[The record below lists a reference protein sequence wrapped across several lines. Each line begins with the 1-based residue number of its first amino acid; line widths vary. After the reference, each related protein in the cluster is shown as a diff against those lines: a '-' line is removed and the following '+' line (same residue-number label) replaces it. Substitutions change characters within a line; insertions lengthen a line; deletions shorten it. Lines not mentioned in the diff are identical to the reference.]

1 MTKFE
6 VTPGKA
12 ETLTAYKGKRVL
24 VNLWA
29 TWCAPCIA
37 EMPEID
43 RMAAAKAGKLVVL
56 PVSQDMEGWKP
67 VQKFWAKGGYK
78 AMQPRLDQPGA
89 MAEALG
95 ARGLPMSILY
105 DEQGREVW
113 RVAGTLKWT
122 SPEVLAAL

>member
-1 MTKFE
+1 
-6 VTPGKA
+6 
-12 ETLTAYKGKRVL
+12 
-24 VNLWA
+24 
-29 TWCAPCIA
+29 
-37 EMPEID
+37 
-43 RMAAAKAGKLVVL
+43 
-56 PVSQDMEGWKP
+56 
-67 VQKFWAKGGYK
+67 
-78 AMQPRLDQPGA
+78 